1 MKLKEIQALLN
12 ARGLTGEENP
22 ELEVQSACSS
32 DMMSDVLAFP
42 KEHMVLLTGLVNPQ
56 VIRTAEMMDMVC
68 IVFVRSK
75 QPTPEMV
82 RLAEECGL
90 VLLATS
96 KRMYEAC
103 GILYKSGL
111 VGNRVKET
119 GV

>member
-56 VIRTAEMMDMVC
+56 VMRTADMLDIRMV
-68 IVFVRSK
+68 VFVRGK
-75 QPTPEMV
+75 TP
-82 RLAEECGL
+82 AEEALELARENGIS
-90 VLLATS
+90 VLSTDHTLYNAS
-96 KRMYEAC
+96 
-103 GILYKSGL
+103 GILFTNGL
-111 VGNRVKET
+111 NNRVK
-119 GV
+119 G